1 MSEFGKMSVHRRKGV
16 LKELWEERA
25 TKYISM
31 YTTPTAAPYAGICM
45 VPTEG
50 LYLLRPSTLQN
61 TLNHKSLPPLPRTG
75 RRTTAPV
82 RTPSP
87 LMIGTSGMDG
97 FQKGTTPALT
107 AFQGTPFHE
116 AHRKIPPDGVHGDL
130 ERRPVSTAP
139 PTSTLAALFPQGP
152 GL

>member
-1 MSEFGKMSVHRRKGV
+1 MSEFGKMSVHRRKGA
-16 LKELWEERA
+16 LSRRAER
-25 TKYISM
+25 
-31 YTTPTAAPYAGICM
+31 
-45 VPTEG
+45 
-50 LYLLRPSTLQN
+50 TLGGASHQV
-61 TLNHKSLPPLPRTG
+61 HQHSLPPLPRTG

-87 LMIGTSGMDG
+87 LMIGTS
-97 FQKGTTPALT
+97 

-116 AHRKIPPDGVHGDL
+116 AHRKIAPDGVHGDL

-139 PTSTLAALFPQGP
+139 PTSTLAALFSQGP